1 MSRSVLALERDLFF
15 AVKIRDTLRHL
26 ALETIVVRDLVAFSR
41 ALADDASPSGEPR
54 KQLALA
60 IVNISTP
67 GVAWDEAIRQ
77 ARQHGLPVLAF
88 GPHVDVDARTKA
100 LDAGAQRVVSNARLN
115 SSLTSLV
122 QNLLTSPEKADLTTE
137 DEED

>member
-26 ALETIVVRDLVAFSR
+26 ALETIVVRDLAAFSR
-41 ALADDASPSGEPR
+41 ALSGNSSISGQPR
-54 KQLALA
+54 EQLALA

-77 ARQHGLPVLAF
+77 ARQYGLPVLAF
-88 GPHVDVDARTKA
+88 GPHVDVEARARA
-100 LDAGAQRVVSNARLN
+100 LEAGAQRVVSNAKLS

-122 QNLLTSPEKADLTTE
+122 QDLLTSPERVDLTTG
-137 DEED
+137 DEEH